1 MLRSFRLKS
10 KRTEFVQSLNLKAP
24 LAKGLE
30 IKLAETAPEFVDAAK
45 LLHNSYVRRQLL
57 KGPMGAMRLSLYT
70 VLPSTALI
78 VARTGP
84 LLSGTVQIHQRTE
97 TNLPI
102 EESFDLSSLLF
113 EPKTG
118 RPVKV
123 VEVGSLALHD
133 LKAARLEEVYL
144 PLVSYVIRL
153 CMTVLTADRI
163 VIAVQPRTAE
173 FYESL
178 FGFRPFKGGELKRHA
193 FAAGAEAVG
202 LYVDI
207 GEFRTFL
214 EKHYRKLPPEQN
226 LEQFLLS
233 HPEITKSMILPTE
246 PAPGIHPKAAMT
258 LEEIYVNR
266 SPMITNSP
274 DEWRKSV
281 SMMYPDNDE
290 YRWLFKSDD
299 SVAKRTTR
307 RHMTDFVV
315 RLTDSFGLTRQ
326 GKAVDVSSGGMKI
339 TLADRTLPPS
349 IDEELK
355 VDIWPP
361 LAEPIPVIT
370 RVRRY
375 DMKEYSLGV
384 QVMDPSPEYLEFVEE
399 VRGTALTTTAA
410 TTSST
415 PKPDGKK

>member
-1 MLRSFRLKS
+1 MFRSFRLKR
-10 KRTEFVQSLNLKAP
+10 KRTEFVSQLNLKAP

-30 IKLAETAPEFVDAAK
+30 IKLAETAPEFIDAAK
-45 LLHNSYVRRQLL
+45 LLHNSYVRRQLI

-70 VLPSTALI
+70 VLPSTGLI

-84 LLSGTVQIHQRTE
+84 LLSGTVQVHQRTE

-102 EESFDLSSLLF
+102 EESFDISSILKDV
-113 EPKTG
+113 KTG
-118 RPVKV
+118 KDQRII
-123 VEVGSLALHD
+123 EIGSLALHD

-144 PLVSYVIRL
+144 PLVSYIIRL
-153 CMTVLTADRI
+153 CMTVLTVDRI

-173 FYESL
+173 FYEAL
-178 FGFRPFKGGELKRHA
+178 FGFKIFKGGEAKRHS

-202 LYVDI
+202 LYLDLTD
-207 GEFRTFL
+207 FRVFL
-214 EKHYRKLPPEQN
+214 EKNYRKLPPQQN
-226 LEQFLLS
+226 LESFLLA
-233 HPEITKSMILPTE
+233 HPDITKSMILPTE
-246 PAPGIHPKAAMT
+246 PAPAIHPKAAVI

-266 SPMITNSP
+266 SPMINNAP
-274 DEWRKSV
+274 EDWRKNV
-281 SMMYPDNDE
+281 ATMYPDTDE

-299 SVAKRTTR
+299 SIAKRQTR
-307 RHMTDFVV
+307 RHMTDFAV

-339 TLADRTLPPS
+339 ILADRTLPPS
-349 IDEELK
+349 MDEELK
-355 VDIWPP
+355 VDISPP

-375 DMKEYSLGV
+375 DLKEYSLGV
-384 QVMDPSPEYLEFVEE
+384 QVMDPSPEYIEFVEE
-399 VRGTALTTTAA
+399 VRGTALTTTAG

-415 PKPDGKK
+415 PKPNVKK